1 MNFSLKNRITAS
13 FILSLLIVLCMG
25 GMVFHYLNDLN
36 ESIQEITINLNNEN
50 SLTDE
55 IRITI
60 ANIIKLQRKFS
71 ARSATEVDL
80 EKLNGLSEGLQSQL
94 SKLKSIY
101 NDDELKDIIGNMSG
115 YVEAFRTNLN
125 NAENLRRINNKL
137 AIENIET
144 STDKIVTFFTS
155 IVEKQ
160 FSLTINKEKKMMSV
174 IRETKTNMLVTLIIV
189 ALGTLLISMVIPGK
203 IALPFRKISDAIRE
217 LQECNFDVSIY
228 YNQKDE
234 IGELSREIN
243 KMIRNIKKFEELR
256 TDRISVELRKFDAL
270 ANMVQKNVLVANAD
284 GELIYLNN
292 KLYSRL
298 NLKSDD
304 VLNKNLQDTLLPE
317 TIKQTYELALKRRS
331 KIENEP
337 IEFMTKMTD
346 EEDSEPVEKAFEGFA
361 NVIPVRGKESSLDYY
376 LMIISKDL
384 FA

>member
-1 MNFSLKNRITAS
+1 MNFSLKNRITIS
-13 FILSLLIVLCMG
+13 FIFSLVIVLIMG
-25 GMVFHYLNDLN
+25 ANVFYFLNNLN
-36 ESIQEITINLNNEN
+36 ENIQDITIKLNNEN

-71 ARSATEVDL
+71 GRKATEVDL

-94 SKLKSIY
+94 QKLKQIY
-101 NDDELKDIIGNMSG
+101 TDDELKDIIGNMSG

-144 STDKIVTFFTS
+144 STDKIVSFFTS

-160 FSLTINKEKKMMSV
+160 YSLTLTKEKKMMSV
-174 IRETKTNMLVTLIIV
+174 IRETKTNMLITLIIT

-243 KMIRNIKKFEELR
+243 KMISNIKKFEELR

-270 ANMVQKNVLVANAD
+270 ANMVQKNVLVSNAA

-292 KLYSRL
+292 KLYSSL
-298 NLKSDD
+298 NLRSDD
-304 VLNKNLQDTLLPE
+304 VLNKSLQDTLLPE
-317 TIKQTYELALKRRS
+317 SIKQTYQLALKRRS

-337 IEFMTKMTD
+337 IEFTTKHSEDD
-346 EEDSEPVEKAFEGFA
+346 EVVEESFEGFA
-361 NVIPVRGKESSLDYY
+361 NVIPIRGKESSLDYY
-376 LMIISKDL
+376 LMIISKEL
-384 FA
+384 FT

>member
-1 MNFSLKNRITAS
+1 MNFSLKNRITIS
-13 FILSLLIVLCMG
+13 FIFSLVIVLIMG
-25 GMVFHYLNDLN
+25 ANVFYFLNNLN
-36 ESIQEITINLNNEN
+36 ENIQDITIKLNNEN

-71 ARSATEVDL
+71 ARSAKEVDL

-94 SKLKSIY
+94 SKLKNIY

-144 STDKIVTFFTS
+144 STDKIVAFFTS

-160 FSLTINKEKKMMSV
+160 FSLTLNKEKKMMSV
-174 IRETKTNMLVTLIIV
+174 IRETKTNMLITLIIT

-270 ANMVQKNVLVANAD
+270 ANMVQRNVLVANAE

-298 NLKSDD
+298 NLRSDD

-317 TIKQTYELALKRRS
+317 SIKQTYELALKRRS

-337 IEFMTKMTD
+337 IEFLTKKL
-346 EEDSEPVEKAFEGFA
+346 EEGSEEPVEKQFEGFA

>member
-1 MNFSLKNRITAS
+1 MNFSLKNRITIS
-13 FILSLLIVLCMG
+13 FIFSLVIVLIMG
-25 GMVFHYLNDLN
+25 ANVFYFLNNLN
-36 ESIQEITINLNNEN
+36 ENIQDITIKLNNEN

-71 ARSATEVDL
+71 ARSAKEVDL

-94 SKLKSIY
+94 SKLKTLY

-160 FSLTINKEKKMMSV
+160 FSLTLNKEKKMMSV
-174 IRETKTNMLVTLIIV
+174 IRETKTNMLITLIIT

-234 IGELSREIN
+234 IGELSHEIN

-256 TDRISVELRKFDAL
+256 TDRVSVELRKFDAL
-270 ANMVQKNVLVANAD
+270 ANMVQKNVLVANAE

-292 KLYSRL
+292 KLYSHL

-304 VLNKNLQDTLLPE
+304 VLNKNLQDTLLPDS
-317 TIKQTYELALKRRS
+317 IKQTYELALKRRS

-337 IEFMTKMTD
+337 IEFTTKEIEG
-346 EEDSEPVEKAFEGFA
+346 EEEEVVEKQFEGFA

-376 LMIISKDL
+376 LMIISNEL